1 MLELMVIT
9 MIKTVIII
17 SVCMLVVTYLTLA
30 ERKILGFIQ
39 LRHGPNRVGYWGLLQ
54 PFADGIKLFMKEDLL
69 PDNAERSIFYLA
81 PIISIAS
88 PMIML
93 ALIPFGEPITVF
105 GREITLYLSN
115 PDVGILIILALGTLG
130 AYGGMLGGW
139 SSGNKY
145 GYTGGL
151 RAAAIVISYE
161 LSMAFA
167 IICVV
172 MLSGS
177 LSLVDIVQAQSG
189 MWNIVLAPVAFIIF
203 IISGLAELNRTPFD
217 MPEAEAELC
226 CGYNV
231 EYSSMKFALFFFGEY
246 THLFVFGCL
255 VTTLFLG
262 GWHGPVLPGVVWFF
276 IKTLLVVFFCI
287 WQRATFPRLRYD
299 QVMKLE
305 WKFLMPLA
313 IVNIL
318 VTALVMAVY

>member
-1 MLELMVIT
+1 MLELVVIT
-9 MIKTVIII
+9 MIKTVIVL

-54 PFADGIKLFMKEDLL
+54 PFADGIKLFLKEELI
-69 PDNAERSIFYLA
+69 PQNAERPIFYLA

-93 ALIPFGEPITVF
+93 ALIPFGDAITIL
-105 GREITLYLSN
+105 GREITLYLAN

-151 RAAAIVISYE
+151 RAAAIIISYE

-167 IICVV
+167 VICVV

-177 LSLVDIVQAQSG
+177 LSLVDIVLAQSG

-262 GWHGPVLPGVVWFF
+262 GWHGPFLPGVVWFF

-318 VTALVMAVY
+318 VTAMVLAVF

>member
-9 MIKTVIII
+9 MIKTVIIV

-39 LRHGPNRVGYWGLLQ
+39 FRHGPNRVGYWGLLQ
-54 PFADGIKLFMKEDLL
+54 PFADGIKLFLKEDLI
-69 PDNAERSIFYLA
+69 PQNAQRSIFYLA
-81 PIISIAS
+81 PVISIAS

-93 ALIPFGEPITVF
+93 ALIPFGPAISVM
-105 GREITLYLSN
+105 GREITLYLAN

-151 RAAAIVISYE
+151 RAAAIIISYE

-167 IICVV
+167 VICVV

-177 LSLVDIVQAQSG
+177 LSLVDIVQAQAG

-262 GWHGPVLPGVVWFF
+262 GWHGPFLPGVLWFF

-313 IVNIL
+313 IINIL
-318 VTALVMAVY
+318 VTGLFLAM

>member
-1 MLELMVIT
+1 MLELVVIT

-54 PFADGIKLFMKEDLL
+54 PFADGIKLFLKEDLI
-69 PDNAERSIFYLA
+69 PQNAERTIFYIA

-93 ALIPFGEPITVF
+93 ALIPFGDVITIM
-105 GREITLYLSN
+105 GREITLYLAN

-145 GYTGGL
+145 GYIGGL
-151 RAAAIVISYE
+151 RAAAIIISYE
-161 LSMAFA
+161 LSMAFSV
-167 IICVV
+167 ICVV

-177 LSLVDIVQAQSG
+177 LSLVDIVHAQAG

-262 GWHGPVLPGVVWFF
+262 GWHGPFLPGVVWFF
-276 IKTLLVVFFCI
+276 LKTLLVVFFCI

-305 WKFLMPLA
+305 WKILMPLA

-318 VTALVMAVY
+318 VTALVMAV

>member
-1 MLELMVIT
+1 MLEYLVINA
-9 MIKTVIII
+9 IKTVIIL

-39 LRHGPNRVGYWGLLQ
+39 FRHGPNRVGYWGLLQ
-54 PFADGIKLFMKEDLL
+54 PFADGIKLFLKEELI
-69 PDNAERSIFYLA
+69 PANAQRSIFYIA
-81 PIISIAS
+81 PVISIAS

-93 ALIPFGEPITVF
+93 ALIPFGDTITVL
-105 GREITLYLSN
+105 GREITLYLAN

-151 RAAAIVISYE
+151 RAAAIIISYE

-167 IICVV
+167 VICVV
-172 MLSGS
+172 MLAGS
-177 LSLVDIVQAQSG
+177 LSLVDIVHSQAG
-189 MWNIVLAPVAFIIF
+189 MWNIVYAPVAFVIF

-262 GWHGPVLPGVVWFF
+262 GWHGPVLPGVLWFF

-318 VTALVMAVY
+318 VTGLFLAI

>member
-9 MIKTVIII
+9 MIKTVIIV

-69 PDNAERSIFYLA
+69 PDNAERPIFYLA

-93 ALIPFGEPITVF
+93 ALIPFGEAITVF
-105 GREITLYLSN
+105 GREITLYLAN

-262 GWHGPVLPGVVWFF
+262 GWHGPFLPGVVWFF

-318 VTALVMAVY
+318 VTALVLAV